1 MAKTKPG
8 KGRGAGKPFVKGDA
22 RAGRPKGVPNKV
34 TLEVRE
40 AARQFVEDPVGQ
52 AKLLE
57 QYQQG
62 SMNPTVLQMLYHY
75 AYGKPKDTLE
85 LQGGVAVTQVA
96 RVIIAGRP
104 DAQD

>member
-1 MAKTKPG
+1 MAKSKPA
-8 KGRGAGKPFVKGDA
+8 KARGAGKPFVKGDA

-34 TLEVRE
+34 TLEIRE
-40 AARQFVEDPVGQ
+40 AARQFVEDPAGQ

-62 SMNPTVLQMLYHY
+62 NLNPSVLQMLYHY
-75 AYGKPKDTLE
+75 AYGKPKDAIE
-85 LQGGVAVTQVA
+85 LKGGIAIAKVA
-96 RVIIAGRP
+96 RVIIAGRA